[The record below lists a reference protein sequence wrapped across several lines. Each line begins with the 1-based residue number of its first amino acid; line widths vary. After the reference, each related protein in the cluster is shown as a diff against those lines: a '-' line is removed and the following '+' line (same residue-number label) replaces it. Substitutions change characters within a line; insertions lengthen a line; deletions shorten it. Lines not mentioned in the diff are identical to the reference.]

1 MKKQSKKSH
10 FIAVI
15 SFLLSI
21 SASAQTGVQAL
32 SEASIEPIQAPF
44 DMPQLQRPA
53 IPKRS
58 ISITQTGARQ
68 GSLCTK
74 AIAKAI
80 DRMAKK
86 GGGTVVVP
94 QGKWLTGRITLKSN
108 IELRIEKGAELHF
121 SGNIND
127 YLPAVATRNEGVD
140 VISLGALVYAY
151 KAENIA
157 LTGQGKLVAPPRDC
171 PIMQHAKGS
180 IDEALQQTPFNQRL
194 FNSTSTGVFLPV
206 FFGPMYCKNVIV
218 EGLTFENSLFWNLVP
233 CYCENVIIRGCTVSS
248 RGIAR
253 TDGIDLDSSRNCLV
267 EYTTLDTGDDCF
279 TLKSGRGMDGKMKN
293 MPTENVVIRHCK
305 VLSGVGGITI
315 GSETA
320 AMRRN
325 VYAYDGTMK
334 SPRYAFY
341 FKTRRP
347 RGGGGENLWFE
358 NIKVDSTSHTAINW
372 DMLGS
377 ATYVGRQAERFYKPE
392 SDVLKP
398 VYRNIF
404 FKDITIN
411 KCPALIKAKGLP
423 ESPIENVSFE
433 NLQADNHDISLQ
445 DVGKFSMKWGKTNDN
460 NHE

>member
-1 MKKQSKKSH
+1 
-10 FIAVI
+10 
-15 SFLLSI
+15 
-21 SASAQTGVQAL
+21 
-32 SEASIEPIQAPF
+32 
-44 DMPQLQRPA
+44 
-53 IPKRS
+53 
-58 ISITQTGARQ
+58 
-68 GSLCTK
+68 
-74 AIAKAI
+74 
-80 DRMAKK
+80 
-86 GGGTVVVP
+86 
-94 QGKWLTGRITLKSN
+94 
-108 IELRIEKGAELHF
+108 
-121 SGNIND
+121 
-127 YLPAVATRNEGVD
+127 
-140 VISLGALVYAY
+140 
-151 KAENIA
+151 
-157 LTGQGKLVAPPRDC
+157 
-171 PIMQHAKGS
+171 
-180 IDEALQQTPFNQRL
+180 
-194 FNSTSTGVFLPV
+194 
-206 FFGPMYCKNVIV
+206 
-218 EGLTFENSLFWNLVP
+218 
-233 CYCENVIIRGCTVSS
+233 
-248 RGIAR
+248 
-253 TDGIDLDSSRNCLV
+253 
-267 EYTTLDTGDDCF
+267 
-279 TLKSGRGMDGKMKN
+279 MDGKMKN

-320 AMRRN
+320 AMIRN
-325 VYAYDGTMK
+325 VYAYDVTMK

-433 NLQADNHDISLQ
+433 NLKADNHDINLQ